1 MREYRIADTQL
12 YAKIREEDLYD
23 LAGCFDYVETYLDK
37 LRLNSAQ
44 QADIH
49 DLAARRGIQIAM
61 TQALKLWRQPNP
73 LSATFKSLIEM
84 LLDLRR
90 GDVAVRVCQYIT
102 ENMPKHK
109 AKYTYSLH

>member
-1 MREYRIADTQL
+1 MDLMRRFRINDAQL
-12 YAKIREEDLYD
+12 DAEIREQDLYD

-44 QADIH
+44 QADINN
-49 DLAARRGIQIAM
+49 LAVSRGIQIAM
-61 TQALKLWRQPNP
+61 TQALKLWHQPNP
-73 LSATFKSLIEM
+73 LSATFKSLIEI

-102 ENMPKHK
+102 DNMPKHK
-109 AKYTYSLH
+109 AK

>member
-1 MREYRIADTQL
+1 MREYRIDETQL
-12 YAKIREEDLYD
+12 DTKIREEDLYD

-49 DLAARRGIQIAM
+49 DLAVRKGIQIAM
-61 TQALKLWRQPNP
+61 NQALKLWRQPNP
-73 LSATFKSLIEM
+73 LSATFKSLIEI

-90 GDVAVRVCQYIT
+90 GDVAVSVCQYIT
-102 ENMPKHK
+102 KNIPKHK
-109 AKYTYSLH
+109 TKLSTLV